1 MWTEEE
7 AHPCPPQPWP
17 DPPQSSRTSCPGAPV
32 KSPFSGATGTVRR
45 WEEKGSG
52 QGPSQQHQDRHWLEL
67 GTGDPGRET
76 WGNSDTHP
84 EGPPLRAGQTSSRA
98 SGTCRAR
105 EIQSSSHQG
114 SPLPPPT
121 PLAGD
126 PAGSS
131 DCLTRLLLPPCPW
144 HVPDDALA
152 GMNGGT
158 SYRQAL
164 HSSLTRH
171 AHPLTAEYLLSTYCV
186 PGLAQGAGDGAVLT
200 HTASL
205 PSGAFRLPGGCG
217 LAQMEP
223 EHGTQCDKPEAARPP
238 TRRAASGGT
247 VGTVSSQTLLISS
260 SAL

>member
-1 MWTEEE
+1 M
-7 AHPCPPQPWP
+7 
-17 DPPQSSRTSCPGAPV
+17 
-32 KSPFSGATGTVRR
+32 
-45 WEEKGSG
+45 
-52 QGPSQQHQDRHWLEL
+52 
-67 GTGDPGRET
+67 
-76 WGNSDTHP
+76 
-84 EGPPLRAGQTSSRA
+84 RARQTSSRA
-98 SGTCRAR
+98 SGICRAR
-105 EIQSSSHQG
+105 GIQSSSH
-114 SPLPPPT
+114 PDPVMPPMP
-121 PLAGD
+121 PWGRG

-131 DCLTRLLLPPCPW
+131 DCLTRPPLPPCPW

-186 PGLAQGAGDGAVLT
+186 PGLAQGTVDGAVLT

-205 PSGAFRLPGGCG
+205 SSGVFRLPGGCG

-223 EHGTQCDKPEAARPP
+223 GRDTSVMSQRRGARPL